1 MKSFTGRSVLR
12 LRDGRVEGPLED
24 TVVVEEPLEI
34 RAADEVLAVTMRTPG
49 ADRELAV
56 GFLFAEGVIASRDE
70 VGSVSHCGRV
80 GTPEYGNAINVSPAG
95 GVSLDIDRVSATRR
109 GTLTTSACG
118 VCGRTSI
125 KDVVER
131 CARVPGGQPLA
142 AAVVVAAMERLRER
156 QPTFERTGGLHAAA
170 ILSAG
175 GEVLAAFED
184 IGRHNAVDKAVGAL
198 VIAGRIGSEGPGAP
212 ALLAV
217 SGRCSFEVVQKAAAA
232 RLRVI
237 ASVSAAS
244 SLAIELAEA
253 TGVTLAGF
261 VRGGAMTIYAHP
273 AGIAFGAA
281 PV

>member
-1 MKSFTGRSVLR
+1 MKTSTRRPVVRFKSSQR
-12 LRDGRVEGPLED
+12 EGPAD
-24 TVVVEEPLEI
+24 DDVVVEEPLEI

-49 ADRELAV
+49 ADRELAI

-70 VGSVSHCGRV
+70 VGGVAHCGRP

-109 GTLTTSACG
+109 GTLTTAACG

-131 CARVPGGQPLA
+131 CVRLPGGSPIR
-142 AAVVVAAMERLRER
+142 AAVIAAAMERLRER

-170 ILSAG
+170 ILTAE

-184 IGRHNAVDKAVGAL
+184 IGRHNAVDKSVGAL
-198 VIAGRIGSEGPGAP
+198 VLAGRIGAEGPSAP

-217 SGRCSFEVVQKAAAA
+217 SGRASFEVVQKAAAA

-244 SLAIELAEA
+244 SLAVDLAAA
-253 TGVTLAGF
+253 TGIALVGF
-261 VRGGAMTIYAHP
+261 VRGGGMNVYTNADLI
-273 AGIAFGAA
+273 
-281 PV
+281 V